1 MEYNI
6 YGEIAERTNGNVY
19 IGVVGPVRT
28 GKSTFVKRFMD
39 LKVIP
44 NIENGYDKARAID
57 ELPQSGT
64 GRTIMTAEPK
74 FVPNEAVEIS
84 MEDNISLSVRMID
97 CVGYIVK
104 EAIGYIEEN
113 APRMVNTPWF
123 DSPIP
128 FERAAETGTRK
139 VIEEHSTIGIVV
151 TTDGSITEIPRS
163 AYVDAEK
170 RVIEELKAS
179 KKPFAVIL
187 NSTHPDEA
195 ETKKIAADIATTY
208 QVPVKCIDALNMRES
223 EINDIMNMVLMEFP
237 INDIYFDFPAWVDSL
252 DNTYDLKQ
260 KFRDLCIKSFSSIR
274 KLREARDRVAA
285 LVEPEF
291 VENAFIKSIKPGSG
305 FINVQLA
312 AQEGLFYKTLCDIS
326 GLDISDDRKLM
337 NAVKELSDVQKQ
349 YKHIE
354 YALHQAKTTGYGIV
368 MPTLEEMSLEQPEI
382 VKQSGRFGIKL
393 RATAPSIHLIRADI
407 ETEVSPLV
415 GSEKSSE
422 ELAGYIINEFEEK
435 PELMWQSNIFGKSL
449 HDLVIEG
456 LNNKLLRMPEDA
468 QVKIRETL
476 ERIINEG
483 NGGLICII
491 L

>member
-39 LKVIP
+39 LKIIP

-104 EAIGYIEEN
+104 EAIGYIEDN
-113 APRMVNTPWF
+113 APRMVSTPWF

-139 VIEEHSTIGIVV
+139 VIEEHSTIGVVV

-163 AYVDAEK
+163 AYVEAER

-179 KKPFAVIL
+179 RKPFAVLL
-187 NSTHPDEA
+187 NSMHPDDP
-195 ETKKIAADIATTY
+195 ETKRIADEIAGAY

-223 EINDIMNMVLMEFP
+223 EINDVMNMILLEFP
-237 INDIYFDFPAWVDSL
+237 INDIYFDFPSWVDSL
-252 DNTYDLKQ
+252 DSDYDLKQ
-260 KFRDLCIKSFSSIR
+260 NFRDLCIKTFANIR
-274 KLREARDRVAA
+274 KLREARDRVDA
-285 LVEPEF
+285 LSEPEF
-291 VENAFIKSIKPGSG
+291 VEGAFVKSIKPGSG
-305 FINVQLA
+305 FINIQLTA
-312 AQEGLFYKTLCDIS
+312 REGLFYKTLCDIS
-326 GLDISDDRKLM
+326 GLDIGDERKLM
-337 NAVKELSDVQKQ
+337 SCVKELSEVQRQ

-354 YALHQAKTTGYGIV
+354 YALHQAKTAGYGIV
-368 MPTLEEMSLEQPEI
+368 MPTTEEMSLEKPEI
-382 VKQSGRFGIKL
+382 IKQAGRFGVKL

-407 ETEVSPLV
+407 ETEVAPLV
-415 GSEKSSE
+415 GSEKQSE

-468 QVKIRETL
+468 QIKLRETL

>member
-39 LKVIP
+39 LKIIP

-104 EAIGYIEEN
+104 EAIGYIEDN
-113 APRMVNTPWF
+113 APRMVSTPWF

-139 VIEEHSTIGIVV
+139 VIEEHSTIGVVV

-163 AYVDAEK
+163 AYVEAER

-179 KKPFAVIL
+179 RKPFAVLL
-187 NSTHPDEA
+187 NSTHPDDP
-195 ETKKIAADIATTY
+195 ETKRIADEIAGAY

-223 EINDIMNMVLMEFP
+223 EINDVMNMILLEFP
-237 INDIYFDFPAWVDSL
+237 INDIYFDFPSWVDSL
-252 DNTYDLKQ
+252 DSDYDLKQ
-260 KFRDLCIKSFSSIR
+260 NFRDLCIKTFANIR
-274 KLREARDRVAA
+274 KLREARDRVDA
-285 LVEPEF
+285 LSEPEF
-291 VENAFIKSIKPGSG
+291 VEGAFVKSIKPGSG
-305 FINVQLA
+305 FINIQLTA
-312 AQEGLFYKTLCDIS
+312 REGLFYKTLCDIS
-326 GLDISDDRKLM
+326 GLDIGDERKLM
-337 NAVKELSDVQKQ
+337 SCVKELSEVQRQ

-354 YALHQAKTTGYGIV
+354 YALHQAKTAGYGIV
-368 MPTLEEMSLEQPEI
+368 MPTTEEMSLEKPEI
-382 VKQSGRFGIKL
+382 IKQAGRFGVKL

-407 ETEVSPLV
+407 ETEVAPLV
-415 GSEKSSE
+415 GSEKQSE

-468 QVKIRETL
+468 QIKLRETL

>member
-163 AYVDAEK
+163 AYTDAEK
-170 RVIEELKAS
+170 RVIEELKAC

-187 NSTHPDEA
+187 NSTHPDDA
-195 ETKKIAADIATTY
+195 ETKKIASEIAENY
-208 QVPVKCIDALNMRES
+208 EVPVKCIDALNMRES
-223 EINDIMNMVLMEFP
+223 EINEIMNMILMEFP
-237 INDIYFDFPAWVDSL
+237 VNDIYFDFPAWVDSL

-260 KFRDLCIKSFSSIR
+260 KFRDLCIKSFTDIR
-274 KLREARDRVAA
+274 KLREARDRVTS
-285 LVEPEF
+285 LSEPEF
-291 VENAFIKSIKPGSG
+291 VENAYVKSVKPGSG
-305 FINVQLA
+305 LINVQLIA
-312 AQEGLFYKTLCDIS
+312 KEGLFYKTLCDIS
-326 GLDISDDRKLM
+326 GLDIGDDRKLM

-354 YALHQAKTTGYGIV
+354 YALNQAKATGYGIV
-368 MPTLEEMSLEQPEI
+368 MPSLEEMSLEQPEI
-382 VKQSGRFGIKL
+382 VKQSGRFGVKL
-393 RATAPSIHLIRADI
+393 RAKAPSLHLIRADI

-449 HDLVIEG
+449 HDLVSEG

-468 QVKIRETL
+468 QMKIRETL

>member
-84 MEDNISLSVRMID
+84 MEDNVSLSVRMID

-104 EAIGYIEEN
+104 EAIGYIEDN
-113 APRMVNTPWF
+113 APRMVSTPWF

-128 FERAAETGTRK
+128 FEKAAETGTRK
-139 VIEEHSTIGIVV
+139 VIDDHSTIGIVV

-163 AYVDAEK
+163 AYMDAER
-170 RVIEELKAS
+170 RVIEELKARQ
-179 KKPFAVIL
+179 KPFAVLL
-187 NSTHPDEA
+187 NSTHPDDA
-195 ETKKIAADIATTY
+195 ETKKIADEISRAY
-208 QVPVKCIDALNMRES
+208 QVPVKCIDVLNMREA

-237 INDIYFDFPAWVDSL
+237 ISDIYINFPSWVDSL
-252 DNTYDLKQ
+252 DNDYDLKEN
-260 KFRDLCIKSFSSIR
+260 FRNLCVNTFSGIR
-274 KLREARDRVAA
+274 KLREAREKIKQLTEPDYVAEA
-285 LVEPEF
+285 S
-291 VENAFIKSIKPGSG
+291 IKVIKPGSG
-305 FINVQLA
+305 FINIQLSTDEA
-312 AQEGLFYKTLCDIS
+312 LFYKTLCDIS
-326 GLDISDDRKLM
+326 GLDIGDERKLM
-337 NAVKELSDVQKQ
+337 SCIKELSEVQKQ
-349 YKHIE
+349 YRHIE
-354 YALHQAKTTGYGIV
+354 YALHRAKTAGYGIV
-368 MPTLEEMSLEQPEI
+368 MPTVDEMSLEQPEI
-382 VKQSGRFGIKL
+382 IKQAGRFGVKL

-407 ETEVSPLV
+407 ETEIAPLV
-415 GSEKSSE
+415 GSEKQSE
-422 ELAGYIINEFEEK
+422 ELAGYIINEFEDK
-435 PELMWQSNIFGKSL
+435 PDAMWKSNIFGKSL
-449 HDLVIEG
+449 HDLVSEG
-456 LNNKLLRMPEDA
+456 LNNKLLKMPEDA
-468 QVKIRETL
+468 QIKLRETL

>member
-84 MEDNISLSVRMID
+84 MEENISLSVRMID

-104 EAIGYIEEN
+104 EAVGYIEDN

-128 FERAAETGTRK
+128 FEKAAETGTRK

-163 AYVDAEK
+163 AYLDAER
-170 RVIEELKAS
+170 RVIEELKAR
-179 KKPFAVIL
+179 KKPFAVLL
-187 NSTHPDEA
+187 NSLHPDDP
-195 ETKKIAADIATTY
+195 ETKKIADDISKSY
-208 QVPVKCIDALNMRES
+208 EVPVKCIDALNMRES

-252 DNTYDLKQ
+252 DDDYDLKEQ
-260 KFRDLCIKSFSSIR
+260 YRNLCIETFASIH
-274 KLREARDRVAA
+274 KLREVKDKVGL
-285 LVEPEF
+285 LVEPEV
-291 VENAFIKSIKPGSG
+291 VEGANIKAIKPGSG
-305 FINVQLA
+305 LINIQLA
-312 AQEGLFYKTLCDIS
+312 APEGLFYQTLCDIS
-326 GLDISDDRKLM
+326 GLDIGDDRKLM
-337 NAVKELSDVQKQ
+337 KCVKELSDVQKQ

-354 YALHQAKTTGYGIV
+354 YALHQAKSSGYGIV
-368 MPTLEEMSLEQPEI
+368 MPTTDEMSLEEPEI
-382 VKQSGRFGIKL
+382 IKQAGRFGVKL

-407 ETEVSPLV
+407 ETEVAPLV
-415 GSEKSSE
+415 GSEKQSE

-435 PELMWQSNIFGKSL
+435 PELMWESNIFGKSL
-449 HDLVIEG
+449 HDLVSEG
-456 LNNKLLRMPEDA
+456 LNNKLLKMPEDA